1 MKTLRNFKKMLQFSH
16 HAYSKL
22 AMMLLLAMCFFT
34 DTLAQS
40 DILNRYV
47 QEGLSNSQTLKQQQF
62 SLQKAV
68 YALEEAKAM
77 FKPNVSFNTTISAA
91 QGGRKIEIPV
101 GDLVNPVYTTLNAL
115 TNSTKFPQI
124 SNTSEQL
131 VPKDFYDLRF
141 KTTMPI
147 LNAEIRYN
155 QAIKKEQISV
165 QQTEIQVYKRELV
178 RDIKIAYFNYLKAT
192 EAVKVYENALKI
204 LQESER
210 VNESLIK
217 NGSANPTV
225 LVRTRNEIS
234 KIDAEISNAKGN
246 QLNASAYFNFLL
258 NKDFNTKIEIDN
270 LDTSV
275 LNLNLEEGHREE
287 LDKIQAGININKQL
301 VGLSQSYKK
310 LKVGASLDLGSQGRF
325 NQIANSDKN
334 FFNPNAFVLLGV
346 SFDLPVYSFGRNQ
359 LKVKQA
365 EMDLAALDTQAQQV
379 KNQLALQAETA
390 QNSLNSAKKV
400 FESKASQISTA
411 ERYYRDML
419 RRYKEGNLNFIELL
433 DAQTQITTAQL
444 QQSISL
450 FDVWQKWV
458 EVERAKASYELK

>member
-1 MKTLRNFKKMLQFSH
+1 MKTLKIYAKPFIAINL
-16 HAYSKL
+16 ANNKL
-22 AMMLLLAMCFFT
+22 VLLLLVSICFLT
-34 DTLAQS
+34 DSKAQS
-40 DILNRYV
+40 DILNQYV
-47 QEGLSNSQTLKQQQF
+47 QEGLKNSQIIKQQQF

-68 YALEEAKAM
+68 YALEEAKAL
-77 FKPNVSFNTTISAA
+77 FKPNVSFNTTVSAA

-101 GDLVNPVYTTLNAL
+101 GDLVNPVYSTLNAL
-115 TNSTKFPQI
+115 TNSNKFPQI

-155 QAIKKEQISV
+155 QAIKKEQITV

-178 RDIKIAYFNYLKAT
+178 RDIKTAYFNYLKAS

-225 LVRTRNEIS
+225 LVRTRNEIA

-246 QLNASAYFNFLL
+246 QLNVAAYFNFLL
-258 NKDFNTKIEIDN
+258 NKDFNSIIEIEN
-270 LDTSV
+270 LNTS
-275 LNLNLEEGHREE
+275 LLDLNLEDGHREE

-310 LKVGASLDLGSQGRF
+310 LKVGASLDVGSQGRF
-325 NQIANSDKN
+325 AQIASADKN

-359 LKVKQA
+359 LKVKQS

-379 KNQLALQAETA
+379 KNQLALQTEMA
-390 QNSLNSAKKV
+390 QNSLSSSKKV
-400 FESKASQISTA
+400 FASKASQISTA

-450 FDVWQKWV
+450 YDVWLKWTDL
-458 EVERAKASYELK
+458 ERAKASYEIK